1 MKLLIVLILFANT
14 LLAQY
19 PAFAFNGDG
28 SQIHFASELLLK
40 SNPDTVVLSRSYSY
54 QPGEPIVVRNPSAG
68 RTVTAPFLSSDGQT
82 VGSYEYTAC
91 FGSCMFA
98 IPRNSLHLT
107 RNGKEFDFSNAGELR
122 LSRNGRFL
130 LDAGFPN
137 LHSGPRLYDLD
148 TDQSWP
154 VAKLFPLSFY
164 SALSDAGLLVSTPP
178 TAVAGLQ
185 FEYGNT
191 VLLSSP
197 GQEPRKIYEGATVY
211 RAAITPDGR
220 YVFVLVGLPGRR
232 AAILELSLPAATQRQ
247 IWEGDPGSEIESL
260 IPDQDGS
267 RLLLHR
273 NGQIALWDRASGE
286 WHQIERPNSRAVTA
300 ALLSDDGQTI
310 LSSEGD
316 SSLYK
321 LRIATNDWETL
332 YQPFPTRASAF
343 GGSALPGSLL
353 QYFGTGFR
361 PDMRVEV
368 DGTAFP
374 ILESDARTF
383 KIQVPWEFT
392 RGGPSRSGLQ
402 ITLADSPFL
411 LRSAFTLETRV
422 QPRLVTQY
430 VPNRVTSQDLAALLQ
445 DFSGF
450 VTLRTPAPAGS
461 TIHMY
466 LTGLGP
472 LDRPLKTLEPGPFA
486 PAARP
491 LAELAC
497 YIRDPDFKA
506 PARGLVLPFVA
517 YAPGLVGVYQV
528 DATIPDDW
536 PAGLHT
542 ITCVNSDQN
551 GSQAPLWTTR

>member
-1 MKLLIVLILFANT
+1 MKLLIVMIFFANA

-19 PAFAFNGDG
+19 PPFALSGDG
-28 SQIHFASELLLK
+28 SQIHFQSELLLK
-40 SNPDTVVLSRSYSY
+40 SDPAALAVSRSYRY
-54 QPGEPIVVRNPSAG
+54 QPGEPVVARVPSGG
-68 RTVTAPFLSSDGQT
+68 RAVTAAFVSSDGQT
-82 VGSYEYTAC
+82 IGTYEYTAC
-91 FGSCMFA
+91 FGSCSFA
-98 IPRNSLHLT
+98 IPRHSLHLN
-107 RNGKEFDFSNAGELR
+107 RKGKEFDFSNAGELR

-137 LHSGPRLYDLD
+137 VHPGPRLYDLD
-148 TDQSWP
+148 SDRSWP

-164 SALSDAGLLVSTPP
+164 SALSDEGLLVSTPP

-185 FEYGNT
+185 FGYGNT
-191 VLLSSP
+191 VMLTAP

-220 YVFVLVGLPGRR
+220 YVFVLAGLPGRR

-260 IPDQDGS
+260 VPDQDGS

-286 WHQIERPNSRAVTA
+286 WRQIERPNSRPVTG

-321 LRIATNDWETL
+321 LQIATNSWETL
-332 YQPFPTRASAF
+332 YSPMPSRARAF

-353 QYFGTGFR
+353 QYWGTGFS

-368 DGTAFP
+368 DGTQFP
-374 ILESDARTF
+374 LIESDGTTF
-383 KIQVPWEFT
+383 KVQVPWEYS
-392 RGGPSRSGLQ
+392 RGGPSRGGLQ

-411 LRSAFTLETRV
+411 LREAFSLDTRP
-422 QPRLVTQY
+422 QPRLVTRY
-430 VPNRVTSQDLAALLQ
+430 IPNRNNNQDLAALQQ

-450 VTLRTPAPAGS
+450 VSQSSPAPAGS

-472 LDRPLKTLEPGPFA
+472 LDRPLKTLEAGPSD
-486 PAARP
+486 PPARP
-491 LAELAC
+491 VTELAC
-497 YIRDPDFKA
+497 YIYDKEFK
-506 PARGLVLPFVA
+506 ARGLVLPFIA

-528 DATIPDDW
+528 DATIPEDW
-536 PAGLHT
+536 PAGEQR
-542 ITCVNSDQN
+542 ISCVSADLF
-551 GSQAPLWTTR
+551 GSIAQVWTSR